1 MTIDQH
7 TIEQRAKWVALIE
20 SLDSDQLSYIYNTL
34 WREMYTDLNENP
46 LLDDQAQYQSIKAL
60 DTKIS
65 KLFISWH

>member
-65 KLFISWH
+65 KLFIS

>member
-1 MTIDQH
+1 MTQDKH

-65 KLFISWH
+65 KLFIS

>member
-1 MTIDQH
+1 MTQDKH

-46 LLDDQAQYQSIKAL
+46 LLDDQARRQSIKAL
-60 DTKIS
+60 DTKLS
-65 KLFISWH
+65 KLFISW

>member
-1 MTIDQH
+1 MTQDKH

>member
-1 MTIDQH
+1 MTNEQH

-20 SLDSDQLSYIYNTL
+20 SLDSEQLSYIYNTL

-46 LLDDQAQYQSIKAL
+46 FLDDQYRHQSIKAL

-65 KLFISWH
+65 KLFIS